1 LIKSP
6 PLSRFLYLSSRLIP
20 LPSFQILTRLLPPI
34 ITEPFFP
41 SNRKYLELEDES
53 VDAFLTRRFGESF
66 ARTFGSALVHG
77 IYAADSRE
85 LSVRAA
91 FPTLWNAEDRGGG
104 SVVRGFLKR
113 QMGGEGEEKYDLGDV
128 ERNMAHV
135 GVYSF
140 KDGIEA
146 LTHALTRYLKACP
159 NVTLFPGVAVE
170 SLGVNEDR
178 SFRVIS
184 PFFFFSFSLC
194 SIS

>member
-1 LIKSP
+1 ME
-6 PLSRFLYLSSRLIP
+6 
-20 LPSFQILTRLLPPI
+20 Q
-34 ITEPFFP
+34 
-41 SNRKYLELEDES
+41 EDES

-91 FPTLWNAEDRGGG
+91 FPALWNAEDRGGG

-113 QMGGEGEEKYDLGDV
+113 QKGGEREEKYDLGDV

-135 GVYSF
+135 SVYSF
-140 KDGIEA
+140 QDGIET
-146 LTHALTRYLKACP
+146 LTRALTRYLEACP

-184 PFFFFSFSLC
+184 SFFFFSFSLC